1 MNSPTENK
9 TKSSPLFPP
18 KVFFFKVNPVK
29 NLRGEEG
36 TVGHKL
42 FVVLILSASSTK
54 ECSTIL
60 VFSSFP
66 TTYMKRM
73 TMKEYKRQYRELDD
87 ETKEKIAASQRG
99 RTKSESHR
107 QHISQAMTKYWQSVP
122 HRPNADENN
131 DV

>member
-1 MNSPTENK
+1 MENK
-9 TKSSPLFPP
+9 MKRGSLCPS
-18 KVFFFKVNPVK
+18 KVFFLKCNPVK

-36 TVGHKL
+36 TVGHKQ
-42 FVVLILSASSTK
+42 FVVLILSAFSA
-54 ECSTIL
+54 EGCSTIL

-66 TTYMKRM
+66 TIYVKRM

-107 QHISQAMTKYWQSVP
+107 QHISQAMEKYWQTVP

-131 DV
+131 DVQP

>member
-1 MNSPTENK
+1 MKRGSLCP
-9 TKSSPLFPP
+9 S
-18 KVFFFKVNPVK
+18 KVFFLKCNPVK

-42 FVVLILSASSTK
+42 FVVLILSASSAK
-54 ECSTIL
+54 KCSTIL

-66 TTYMKRM
+66 TTYWKRT

-99 RTKSESHR
+99 RTKSQAHK
-107 QHISQAMTKYWQSVP
+107 QHISQAMTKYWQTVP
-122 HRPNADENN
+122 HRPSSGETM
-131 DV
+131 